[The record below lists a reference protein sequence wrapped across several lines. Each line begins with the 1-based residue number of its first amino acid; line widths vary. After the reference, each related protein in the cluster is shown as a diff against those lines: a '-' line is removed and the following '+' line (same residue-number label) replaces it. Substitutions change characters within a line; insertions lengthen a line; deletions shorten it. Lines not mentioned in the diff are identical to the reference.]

1 MATRRVPKTAEPVQ
15 PRVYGYARVSTQ
27 EQAQSGISL
36 DEQQRRIAAKCLGEG
51 WVLTEMFVER
61 GISGSTSFGK
71 RPEGGRLLRLVR
83 PGDHVIASKL
93 DRAFRSALDALQV
106 IEDFRRRGIHLW
118 CLDLGDDC
126 SGNGISGMV
135 VTIMSAVAQFERER
149 ISERARDTKL
159 NLCRNGRHQG
169 GSRPFGWQPGEVNG
183 TGKARDL
190 VEIPAEQRAIA
201 TMNRMRARGA
211 SLMAIRDAIRAKGF
225 EISHEAVRG
234 ILARGAEG
242 EAA

>member
-1 MATRRVPKTAEPVQ
+1 
-15 PRVYGYARVSTQ
+15 
-27 EQAQSGISL
+27 
-36 DEQQRRIAAKCLGEG
+36 
-51 WVLTEMFVER
+51 
-61 GISGSTSFGK
+61 
-71 RPEGGRLLRLVR
+71 
-83 PGDHVIASKL
+83 
-93 DRAFRSALDALQV
+93 
-106 IEDFRRRGIHLW
+106 
-118 CLDLGDDC
+118 
-126 SGNGISGMV
+126 MV

-169 GSRPFGWQPGEVNG
+169 GSRRCSQPGEVNG